1 MVQMDAPKDTTPL
14 SRFSIVMAL
23 LALNFLTIYFL
34 PEKTINNLLKVGN
47 IEFFFSIKQLMP
59 LLIATISLFGSY
71 WILTANSIVINKKWR
86 IRHLIPNIVLPSITV
101 FIFGLIL
108 METSKGLSWWAIMG
122 VGLIFYSVILY
133 SEYKVLNPNL
143 SSNTIF
149 SILLI
154 SLAHALFMAFAIALR
169 SSVSRIFLLFPAIV
183 LSAAFVSYRTI
194 YFRSGGKYNAYW
206 VMIVILI
213 TTQFAIA
220 LYYLF
225 LSPSQYGLILSGIL
239 FVSNSLTTRIGKGDK
254 SKLYIEPA
262 IFAFFIVITM
272 LLSKWV

>member
-1 MVQMDAPKDTTPL
+1 MDAPKDTTPL
-14 SRFSIVMAL
+14 NRFSIVMAL

-169 SSVSRIFLLFPAIV
+169 SSVSRIFLLIPAIV
-183 LSAAFVSYRTI
+183 LSAAFVSYRTV

-254 SKLYIEPA
+254 RKLYIEPA